1 MIDVHDFPFD
11 LIFSCKR
18 LYKKL
23 KYIFKKLIQMI
34 MLKFTFKA
42 KRSFL
47 NVIFVFVV
55 MIHGI
60 VEGTFV

>member
-11 LIFSCKR
+11 LIFS
-18 LYKKL
+18 
-23 KYIFKKLIQMI
+23 
-34 MLKFTFKA
+34 FKA